1 MLLSNT
7 DISLLGA
14 FEDDLLLRTSP
25 YRNQFVLPSKLKP
38 LIYKDLHSEMGHL
51 GPERVFHLAKRDGIF
66 VRYGRRDISSYTN
79 RFLLREEKVT
89 QLDTSYTLKHHHHN
103 TAIRNNRHW
112 FPAPRYLQWMIWVL
126 AFCNW
131 SLSKVLQ
138 SMRKPTQ
145 Q

>member
-7 DISLLGA
+7 DINLLGT

-38 LIYKDLHSEMGHL
+38 LIYKELHSEMEHL

-66 VRYGRRDISSYTN
+66 VRYGRRDMSSYTN

-89 QLDTSYTLKHHHHN
+89 PLDIYYTLKHHHHN
-103 TAIRNNRHW
+103 TAIRNNRH
-112 FPAPRYLQWMIWVL
+112 
-126 AFCNW
+126 
-131 SLSKVLQ
+131 
-138 SMRKPTQ
+138 
-145 Q
+145 